1 MSLVM
6 AISNR
11 NGIVISADKRLTC
24 RTINPNTGLATSV
37 KYFDTEQ
44 KVFTTKSGHA
54 IAFTGESMLSN
65 GQFTSEAI
73 EEVIE
78 NTGDYNLSVYD
89 ELAFI
94 KEKLLP
100 ITGIEDTN
108 LLCAGIESGVNKVY
122 VTSLRSDKIIELT
135 ENICGIGD
143 VVFAKDFQNTY
154 APKIEIFSIE
164 KSMEYLR
171 FLNST
176 IGKLNYFCDK
186 EETISSC
193 CDICVIT
200 PTNIQFAPCEAPNEK
215 YHNNEKY
222 HLNQFQK
229 LRKLLHNPGL
239 PV

>member
-24 RTINPNTGLATSV
+24 RTIDPNTGLATSV

-78 NTGDYNLSVYD
+78 NTGDHNLSVYD
-89 ELAFI
+89 ELTFI

-100 ITGIEDTN
+100 VAGMEDTN

-122 VTSLRSDKIIELT
+122 VTSLKSNKIQPT
-135 ENICGIGD
+135 EHPFYCSGMISVAVNLY
-143 VVFAKDFQNTY
+143 FAFEPSVENW
-154 APKIEIFSIE
+154 SIE
-164 KSMEYLR
+164 KMIDYLK
-171 FLNST
+171 FLNAATVKNMS
-176 IGKLNYFCDK
+176 FCEIDK
-186 EETISSC
+186 TVGAD
-193 CDICVIT
+193 CDFVIIT
-200 PTNIQFAPCEAPNEK
+200 KTNIRFVRA
-215 YHNNEKY
+215 HNGRKMFRSGIRF
-222 HLNQFQK
+222 HLPKKIQN
-229 LRKLLHNPGL
+229 
-239 PV
+239 